1 MILFLYENEDIEKIE
16 KDHNEGKDAKIEK
29 KKQHRFQ
36 KCSCLIAH
44 VRYAYQFNS

>member
-29 KKQHRFQ
+29 KKKTTSISKVQLSDSTR
-36 KCSCLIAH
+36 SICLPI
-44 VRYAYQFNS
+44 Q